1 MKTTKSTVIAVATLI
16 ASTLFS
22 ACGPTASAPHNF
34 TDEVLPVSITFP
46 SYPHHSQTQQEPVY
60 RRMLQCHSDSVG
72 YWLKIERTN
81 IAYNDAEIL
90 AAKADFEK
98 VVQQQGFIIS
108 RLLDSTYMGLPA
120 IYAHSMKNEEEVY
133 MLMCFKDNIRVE
145 ASAMITDDGK
155 SKTLVDDYFQTLR
168 IE

>member
-1 MKTTKSTVIAVATLI
+1 
-16 ASTLFS
+16 
-22 ACGPTASAPHNF
+22 
-34 TDEVLPVSITFP
+34 
-46 SYPHHSQTQQEPVY
+46 
-60 RRMLQCHSDSVG
+60 
-72 YWLKIERTN
+72 
-81 IAYNDAEIL
+81 
-90 AAKADFEK
+90 
-98 VVQQQGFIIS
+98 VQQQGFIIS

-145 ASAMITDDGK
+145 ASAMITDGGK